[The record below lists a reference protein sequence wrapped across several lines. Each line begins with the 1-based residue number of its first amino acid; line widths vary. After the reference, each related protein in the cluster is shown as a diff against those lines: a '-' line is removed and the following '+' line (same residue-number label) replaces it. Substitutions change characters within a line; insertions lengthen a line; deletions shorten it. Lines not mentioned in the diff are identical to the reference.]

1 MRAAR
6 TLRIASA
13 CALAGLAG
21 LAQAIE
27 FRSVA
32 APSMLYDTPSDK
44 GRRVLIAA
52 PGTPVEVV
60 VTLDKWIKVRDA
72 SGAITWIA
80 QDALSARRTL
90 QVTADRAVVRSQ
102 PDEASPAVFEVV
114 KNVILELAAPAADG
128 WVQVRHAEG
137 GTGYLRIGEVWGL

>member
-6 TLRIASA
+6 SLRIVCAFTLAS
-13 CALAGLAG
+13 LAG

-32 APSMLYDTPSDK
+32 APAVLYDTPSDK
-44 GRRVLIAA
+44 GKRLRIAA

-72 SGAITWIA
+72 SGSITWIA
-80 QDALSARRTL
+80 HDALSAKRTL
-90 QVTADRAVVRSQ
+90 LVTADRAVVRTQ

-114 KNVILELAAPAADG
+114 KNVVLEFAAPAADG